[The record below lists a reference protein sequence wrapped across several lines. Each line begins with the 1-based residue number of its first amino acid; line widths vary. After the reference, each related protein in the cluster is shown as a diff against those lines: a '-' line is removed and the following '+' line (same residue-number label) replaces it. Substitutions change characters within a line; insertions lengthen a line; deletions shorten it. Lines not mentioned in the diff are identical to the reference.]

1 MRLNAILDLI
11 AERENLAGRAAARL
25 REQIEL
31 LTTELGRLDG
41 ELADLAT
48 TRTTLKDLAADQ
60 FTDEDPTIAS
70 APYQQILAVL
80 TANPAGMRAKDV
92 CLAVGVDPTPKHVEG
107 ARARLKRLATRK
119 ILTRERTGHIR
130 PHPETDLTFP
140 TAL

>member
-11 AERENLAGRAAARL
+11 AERENLAGHAAAQL
-25 REQIEL
+25 REKITALTAEL
-31 LTTELGRLDG
+31 ARLDS

-60 FTDEDPTIAS
+60 FTDDDPTIAS

-80 TANPAGMRAKDV
+80 TANPAGMRAKDI

-107 ARARLKRLATRK
+107 ARARLKRLVTRK
-119 ILTRERTGHIR
+119 ILTENEPGIFALIPKRT
-130 PHPETDLTFP
+130 
-140 TAL
+140 